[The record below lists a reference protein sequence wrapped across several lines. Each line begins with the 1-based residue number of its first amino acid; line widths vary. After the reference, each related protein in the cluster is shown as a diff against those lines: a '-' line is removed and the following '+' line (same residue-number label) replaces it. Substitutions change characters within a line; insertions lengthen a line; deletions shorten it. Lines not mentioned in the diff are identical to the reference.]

1 MAEFI
6 IRKVRPEDAD
16 DIAEISREDLGYP
29 CDAEMVRANISGLDS
44 SREAVFVAETDS
56 SAVGYIH
63 VEEYKTLYFEKMVN
77 YLGVA
82 VSGKYRRLGIGSAL
96 IKAAENWAVERGIHL
111 VRLNSGSTRT
121 GAHEFYKRQGYISDK
136 MQVHFTKRL

>member
-1 MAEFI
+1 
-6 IRKVRPEDAD
+6 
-16 DIAEISREDLGYP
+16 
-29 CDAEMVRANISGLDS
+29 
-44 SREAVFVAETDS
+44 
-56 SAVGYIH
+56 
-63 VEEYKTLYFEKMVN
+63 MVN

-82 VSGKYRRLGIGSAL
+82 VSNKYRRMGIGAAL

-121 GAHEFYKRQGYISDK
+121 GAHEFYKRQGYDGDK

>member
-1 MAEFI
+1 MAKYI
-6 IRKVRPEDAD
+6 IRRAVTADAE
-16 DIAEISREDLGYP
+16 DIAEISRDDLGYE
-29 CDAEMVRANISGLDS
+29 CDGEFVRANLSGLDS
-44 SREAVFVAETDS
+44 SREAVFVAEMDGRT
-56 SAVGYIH
+56 VGYIH
-63 VEEYKTLYFEKMVN
+63 VEEYRVLYFEKMVN

-121 GAHEFYKRQGYISDK
+121 GAHEFYKRQGYIGDK

>member
-1 MAEFI
+1 MAKYI
-6 IRKVRPEDAD
+6 IRRAVIADAE
-16 DIAEISREDLGYP
+16 DIAEISRDDLGYE
-29 CDAEMVRANISGLDS
+29 CDGEFVRANLSGLDD
-44 SREAVFVAETDS
+44 SREAVFVAETDGR
-56 SAVGYIH
+56 AVGYIH
-63 VEEYKTLYFEKMVN
+63 VEEYKVLYFEKMVN

-96 IKAAENWAVERGIHL
+96 IKTAENWALERGIHL

-121 GAHEFYKRQGYISDK
+121 GAHEFYKRQGYDGDK